1 MNDADEMVTAC
12 MILPHMCEYLCP
24 LVGYTT
30 DAQPVVRVSLPHVHF
45 GEDINLHESI
55 WTLLVG
61 VSHVKVGHPQ
71 PPSCAV
77 TTSGHVTLFLIKFR
91 ITVDKDGLTNPITQ
105 KLVNY
110 SFHFLLSLVSY
121 TGSDEGCVGHYHGHR
136 SPVLP
141 NHERGHTVPATLLL
155 QLINVV
161 HLLLCTY
168 HFSCSVVT
176 SAGNMLTIY

>member
-1 MNDADEMVTAC
+1 MHSQLLES
-12 MILPHMCEYLCP
+12 LSHMC
-24 LVGYTT
+24 V
-30 DAQPVVRVSLPHVHF
+30 
-45 GEDINLHESI
+45 INLHESI
-55 WTLLVG
+55 WTLLVW
-61 VSHVKVGHPQ
+61 VSHVKVGHRQ

-77 TTSGHVTLFLIKFR
+77 TTSPDHVTLFLIKFR

-141 NHERGHTVPATLLL
+141 HHERGHTVPATLLL

-161 HLLLCTY
+161 HLLLCAY

-176 SAGNMLTIY
+176 SAGNNYVNYILIVILSVVFCYETFPTPP

>member
-1 MNDADEMVTAC
+1 MNDSDEIVTAC

-30 DAQPVVRVSLPHVHF
+30 DAQPVVRVSLPHVCF

-91 ITVDKDGLTNPITQ
+91 IFVKTCVVGYSIHVIVFFTHTNS
-105 KLVNY
+105 N
-110 SFHFLLSLVSY
+110 
-121 TGSDEGCVGHYHGHR
+121 
-136 SPVLP
+136 
-141 NHERGHTVPATLLL
+141 
-155 QLINVV
+155 
-161 HLLLCTY
+161 
-168 HFSCSVVT
+168 
-176 SAGNMLTIY
+176 